1 MGGGPAGLQAALVLS
16 RARKKIIVFDDPEP
30 PRNAA
35 SHGVHGFLGLD
46 GVLPTEIRKT
56 AWKQIDKYDSA
67 ELRKVKI
74 VNVNKEDGIFFI
86 TIDNETSIKAK
97 KVVLAVGYQDVYPDI
112 PGFLECWADTIIPCP
127 FCDGYE
133 NRDRVWG
140 VVVNSKMELEK
151 LPKMAQNWT
160 SKIKVFLS
168 PNLEIESSYENEL
181 SKIGIPVYRGIITKV
196 NHTNTKVESVSVE
209 SGENIQVDT
218 LFWIPPAK
226 PSKLIQRLVENL
238 GLELDEQGYV
248 RTDET
253 QQTNVKGLFAAGDVQ
268 GVPSRGA
275 LAAAYNGGMA
285 ATSIVHEWY
294 D

>member
-1 MGGGPAGLQAALVLS
+1 
-16 RARKKIIVFDDPEP
+16 
-30 PRNAA
+30 
-35 SHGVHGFLGLD
+35 
-46 GVLPTEIRKT
+46 
-56 AWKQIDKYDSA
+56 
-67 ELRKVKI
+67 
-74 VNVNKEDGIFFI
+74 
-86 TIDNETSIKAK
+86 
-97 KVVLAVGYQDVYPDI
+97 
-112 PGFLECWADTIIPCP
+112 
-127 FCDGYE
+127 
-133 NRDRVWG
+133 
-140 VVVNSKMELEK
+140 MELEK

-209 SGENIQVDT
+209 FGENIQVDT
-218 LFWIPPAK
+218 LLWIPPAI

-248 RTDET
+248 KTDEM
-253 QQTNVKGLFAAGDVQ
+253 QHTNVKGLFAAGDVE

-294 D
+294 DYCYIYTDSLQDL